1 MDLLGDAGGVFG
13 SMMLEG
19 FPNYFPMID
28 KENLFINGDFN
39 SAKARLV

>member
-13 SMMLEG
+13 S
-19 FPNYFPMID
+19 MID